1 VVRLEVKS
9 GDSDQWRDAGPINL
23 IDGVTDLNIH
33 GNTYLQHKQTAP
45 KQNHEQ
51 LTKELPSNVKSFLRN
66 QEYKYRHSP
75 DSVDTNLLIL
85 FHGAGDTHE
94 QYDKLA
100 KQMELPQTATLALSS
115 NNVELPFGL
124 GYTWFEE
131 MDDLGNVLDN
141 DDARRLSSLG
151 KAVDWL
157 EELLICLL
165 FEVDSNKESTDIINS
180 FTWIPER
187 VFLLGFSAGACL
199 AMELCRSWRAN
210 KRSALGGTICIAGG
224 LKTKTLPLPNKPINK
239 QNHKPDDTKHY
250 EATDVLVIAGS
261 NDNVFSTKSAL
272 KSKQFY
278 EPPTKVKVYTQE
290 GKDHSMIGSKSEM
303 SVVME
308 FLSKRLVRRMASS
321 MEGMTCT

>member
-1 VVRLEVKS
+1 
-9 GDSDQWRDAGPINL
+9 
-23 IDGVTDLNIH
+23 
-33 GNTYLQHKQTAP
+33 
-45 KQNHEQ
+45 
-51 LTKELPSNVKSFLRN
+51 
-66 QEYKYRHSP
+66 
-75 DSVDTNLLIL
+75 
-85 FHGAGDTHE
+85 
-94 QYDKLA
+94 
-100 KQMELPQTATLALSS
+100 
-115 NNVELPFGL
+115 
-124 GYTWFEE
+124 

-165 FEVDSNKESTDIINS
+165 FEVDSNKESSDFINS

-199 AMELCRSWRAN
+199 VMELCRSWRSN
-210 KRSALGGTICIAGG
+210 KRSPLGGTICIAGG

-308 FLSKRLVRRMASS
+308 FLSKRLVRRMTS